1 MEETSLVKEVKKIA
15 KISPSNCLQ
24 TQKTLLSLENS
35 ARTTR
40 PTRSVSLGT
49 YNIALVTDP
58 SEILGWFHSMV
69 TLHKEWI

>member
-40 PTRSVSLGT
+40 LGLQQRKCRL
-49 YNIALVTDP
+49 NR
-58 SEILGWFHSMV
+58 E
-69 TLHKEWI
+69 TLKQSS